1 MSKIDE
7 LIKEKCPNGVEYKT
21 LEQLEGSRVIT
32 LGRGKVISKKDIQD
46 NPGEYPIY
54 SSSAVGSGLL
64 GTYGDYMFEDVRLS
78 WSIDGGGK
86 FFYRD
91 APKYSVTN
99 VCGWLTVNKPEIMD
113 IKYLYFALTNE
124 WNKKVFDYVHKAH
137 PSVIRK
143 EYTIPVPPLE
153 IQQEIVRMLNS
164 FTELEAELEA
174 ELTKRK
180 QQYEYY
186 RDHLLS
192 FENIAGEGGQVKW
205 LPLRELADFR
215 NGKGHEKNIV
225 PDGQFIVVN
234 SKYISTDGK
243 VAKYTDSQICPLFK
257 DDICL
262 VMSDLPNGKALA
274 KCRLIDE
281 DDRYS
286 LNQRIGAFTNKDNE
300 KVINK
305 YLFYILN
312 RNPQLLRYDNG
323 TDQTNLKKDEILDI
337 SIPVPSKK
345 IQERI
350 VYVLDNFDAVCNDLN
365 IGLPAEIEARQKQY
379 EYYRDRL
386 LSFDAVI
393 GAGTERERERE
404 RSS

>member
-1 MSKIDE
+1 MSRLDE
-7 LIKEKCPNGVEYKT
+7 LIKEKCPNGVERKMLAD
-21 LEQLEGSRVIT
+21 LEDAGVIT

-86 FFYRD
+86 FFFRD

-99 VCGWLTVNKPEIMD
+99 VCGWLTVNKPEVLD
-113 IKYLYFALTNE
+113 IKYLYFALSNE
-124 WNKKVFDYVHKAH
+124 WSKKVFDYVHKAH

-153 IQQEIVRMLNS
+153 IQQEIVGMLNS
-164 FTELEAELEA
+164 FTELEA

-180 QQYEYY
+180 QQYEHY
-186 RDHLLS
+186 RGHLLS
-192 FENIAGEGGQVKW
+192 FENIAGEGGQVEW
-205 LPLRELADFR
+205 LALE
-215 NGKGHEKNIV
+215 E
-225 PDGQFIVVN
+225 
-234 SKYISTDGK
+234 
-243 VAKYTDSQICPLFK
+243 VAKIKNGSGYK
-257 DDICL
+257 DF
-262 VMSDLPNGKALA
+262 SDGPYPVYGTGGIMTKV
-274 KCRLIDE
+274 
-281 DDRYS
+281 DRYAYDKPS
-286 LNQRIGAFTNKDNE
+286 VLIPRKGSLDRVYYVEEPFWNVDTIFYTEINEQKIMPKYLYYFLSSKHLEELNQAAGIPSLTQAVLNKI
-300 KVINK
+300 KV
-305 YLFYILN
+305 
-312 RNPQLLRYDNG
+312 
-323 TDQTNLKKDEILDI
+323 
-337 SIPVPSKK
+337 PVPSLK

-386 LSFDAVI
+386 LSFDAVVGGGI
-393 GAGTERERERE
+393 ERE

>member
-1 MSKIDE
+1 MSRLDE
-7 LIKEKCPNGVEYKT
+7 LIKEKCPNGVERKMLAD
-21 LEQLEGSRVIT
+21 LEDAGVIT

-99 VCGWLTVNKPEIMD
+99 VCGWLTVNKPEVLD
-113 IKYLYFALTNE
+113 IKYLYFALSNE
-124 WNKKVFDYVHKAH
+124 WSKKDFDYVHKAH

-143 EYTIPVPPLE
+143 EYIIPVPPLE
-153 IQQEIVRMLNS
+153 IQKEIVGMLNS

-180 QQYEYY
+180 QQYEHY

-192 FENIAGEGGQVKW
+192 FKNIAGEGGQVEWITLKD
-205 LPLRELADFR
+205 LCKVNRGKRVVRDQLSENETDGFPVYQNSLKPLGYFNEYNCEAEKAFVICAGAAGEVGFSKVNFWAADDCSYFTCDNR
-215 NGKGHEKNIV
+215 ISERYLYHILMNNGKYLS
-225 PDGQFIVVN
+225 
-234 SKYISTDGK
+234 SKVRRS
-243 VAKYTDSQICPLFK
+243 
-257 DDICL
+257 
-262 VMSDLPNGKALA
+262 
-274 KCRLIDE
+274 
-281 DDRYS
+281 
-286 LNQRIGAFTNKDNE
+286 
-300 KVINK
+300 
-305 YLFYILN
+305 
-312 RNPQLLRYDNG
+312 
-323 TDQTNLKKDEILDI
+323 
-337 SIPVPSKK
+337 SIPRLSKEFIENIKVPVPNKK

-350 VYVLDNFDAVCNDLN
+350 IYVLDNFDAVCNDLN
-365 IGLPAEIEARQKQY
+365 IGLPAEVEARQKQY

-386 LSFDAVI
+386 LSFDAVVGGDI
-393 GAGTERERERE
+393 ERE